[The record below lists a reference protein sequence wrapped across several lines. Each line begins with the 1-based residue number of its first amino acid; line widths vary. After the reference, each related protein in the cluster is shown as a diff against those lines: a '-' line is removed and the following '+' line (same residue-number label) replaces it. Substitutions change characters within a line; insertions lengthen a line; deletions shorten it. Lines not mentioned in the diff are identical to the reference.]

1 MKLAIYMMMTMCCT
15 LQRGSALLVIS

>member
-15 LQRGSALLVIS
+15 LQKGSALLVIS